1 MNLYHVN
8 IATEW
13 AQQQITQLTVAYPNH
28 DGTEQLREVVKG
40 FVARTELTQTG
51 KLTQTGHFFLWD
63 KKEFQ
68 LDFSVGTFEEVMGID
83 GEGVPTND
91 ITGPFLNSNECPGM
105 NGKLKLFLLQASTTT
120 ELLVK

>member
-13 AQQQITQLTVAYPNH
+13 AQQLITQLTVAYPNH

-51 KLTQTGHFFLWD
+51 KLTVSLPPPMLTLFVR
-63 KKEFQ
+63 
-68 LDFSVGTFEEVMGID
+68 LD
-83 GEGVPTND
+83 
-91 ITGPFLNSNECPGM
+91 
-105 NGKLKLFLLQASTTT
+105 
-120 ELLVK
+120 